1 MGKIT
6 QLGQMAMLGMLSAT
20 LVFAQGKQLQTQRSP
35 AANAEATTD
44 KAPADPQSG
53 GEPYHILNGLPT
65 LLRLHH
71 DTEVGTNNPVDV
83 YALVIEMQVMNSDG
97 QREPIGLQIFNF
109 YTKFPQ
115 DPKHVANP
123 NNAKDCKT
131 WFGMQTEAMKVR
143 DPKSKTWPYLE
154 FAALAHA
161 RVIQTNEDGSVWWSD
176 DIECWGSLDRF
187 PPF

>member
-1 MGKIT
+1 MGKLT

-35 AANAEATTD
+35 AANTEATTD

-161 RVIQTNEDGSVWWSD
+161 RVIQTNEDGPVWWSD

>member
-1 MGKIT
+1 VGKIT
-6 QLGQMAMLGMLSAT
+6 QLGRMAILGMLSST
-20 LVFAQGKQLQTQRSP
+20 LVFAQGKQLQTQRRP
-35 AANAEATTD
+35 AADAEATTE
-44 KAPADPQSG
+44 KAPSDPQSG
-53 GEPYHILNGLPT
+53 GEAYHILNGVPT

-97 QREPIGLQIFNF
+97 EREPIGLQIFNF
-109 YTKFPQ
+109 YTKYPQ

-123 NNAKDCKT
+123 NDAKDCKT
-131 WFGMQTEAMKVR
+131 WFGLQTEAMKER
-143 DPKSKTWPYLE
+143 DPKSKTWPYIE
-154 FAALAHA
+154 FVTSAHA
-161 RVIQTNEDGSVWWSD
+161 RVIQTNEDGAVWWND

>member
-1 MGKIT
+1 VGKLT

-83 YALVIEMQVMNSDG
+83 YALVIEMQVMNDLG
-97 QREPIGLQIFNF
+97 EQRRQRDAYLADRDLDELLEATNARRRARGLPERTRDEVQ
-109 YTKFPQ
+109 Q
-115 DPKHVANP
+115 E
-123 NNAKDCKT
+123 
-131 WFGMQTEAMKVR
+131 FG
-143 DPKSKTWPYLE
+143 SSGG
-154 FAALAHA
+154 A
-161 RVIQTNEDGSVWWSD
+161 RS
-176 DIECWGSLDRF
+176 
-187 PPF
+187 